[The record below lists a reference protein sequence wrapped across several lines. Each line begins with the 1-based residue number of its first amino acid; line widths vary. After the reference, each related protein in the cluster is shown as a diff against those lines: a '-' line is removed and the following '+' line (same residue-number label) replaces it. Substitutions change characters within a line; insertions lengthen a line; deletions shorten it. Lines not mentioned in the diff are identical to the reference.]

1 MDLAVTPALFLFA
14 ELTLLHQWSRCAHA
28 RCPCSMASVVKPE
41 LRASLAGNAT
51 WALVASI
58 GDQVS
63 DFTGPYAA
71 AAAFKLP
78 NPTYLVI

>member
-1 MDLAVTPALFLFA
+1 
-14 ELTLLHQWSRCAHA
+14 
-28 RCPCSMASVVKPE
+28 MASVVKPE